1 MNKAIFFISTYF
13 ETLYLNIILKIML
26 CNIIKLKYILFRKAL
41 VGEDVE
47 FTQPLRREEA
57 EKDAG
62 DQVEEEEEKECCD
75 SETKVLKGGA
85 DDILESLG
93 IEADSLPG

>member
-1 MNKAIFFISTYF
+1 M
-13 ETLYLNIILKIML
+13 NIILKVLL
-26 CNIIKLKYILFRKAL
+26 CNIIKLKKILFRKAL

-62 DQVEEEEEKECCD
+62 DQVEEEEEEKECCD

>member
-1 MNKAIFFISTYF
+1 M
-13 ETLYLNIILKIML
+13 
-26 CNIIKLKYILFRKAL
+26 FRKAL

-62 DQVEEEEEKECCD
+62 DQVEEEEGEKECCD

-93 IEADSLPG
+93 IEADSLPGKYLFNAKNFKFFQPGCYLYI